1 MKNRFFL
8 LLGLFTCVGGSS
20 TDSSSDRFECLHSI
34 PHGAYFASFD
44 KLSTST
50 REPDCGSLSGSD
62 VEVLSGIVK
71 PHESAGCTIVYKNDD
86 PRVCETTATFNC
98 DDGTWKMNLNWSVKP
113 DLLDE
118 NRFVGVLYAEMERF
132 SGWTCVGT
140 YGVVGERSYESRR

>member
-62 VEVLSGIVK
+62 VEVLSGIAQSSTRMMI
-71 PHESAGCTIVYKNDD
+71 PE
-86 PRVCETTATFNC
+86 
-98 DDGTWKMNLNWSVKP
+98 SVKP
-113 DLLDE
+113 PLPLI
-118 NRFVGVLYAEMERF
+118 AMMEH
-132 SGWTCVGT
+132 GK
-140 YGVVGERSYESRR
+140 